1 MTSLLAEPTNA
12 GPPAI
17 SGARSMAMTN
27 VERMEARLARWR
39 AEIAVLAARVEKV
52 GSQAGLNVLQGI
64 DDLKAKC
71 AETQARID
79 RANVSPKG
87 KDLK

>member
-1 MTSLLAEPTNA
+1 MGMS
-12 GPPAI
+12 
-17 SGARSMAMTN
+17 N
-27 VERMEARLARWR
+27 VERMEARLVRWR

-52 GSQAGLNVLQGI
+52 GSQAGLDVLQGI

-79 RANVSPKG
+79 RANAHAKG
-87 KDLK
+87 KDLR